1 MSQHQD
7 AFDAHQR
14 ARFMRPD
21 AHRWI
26 RPAAAH
32 FLKPSTDPAS
42 VYPALIAA
50 ETKYSPN
57 QPRVPA
63 GSGRESG
70 RWTDGGGGIGSLTKP
85 MGNIGIDD
93 PHVISDAAPDNL
105 WMPGMQLAQNDQTQG
120 YPIDLLEE
128 RELGGHTIQGHTGKS
143 SQSLLSEVRERA
155 ASAIRKGDYADGLRQ
170 GSFSSLESANKLVNS
185 VIAKNADTVD
195 RIAKGL
201 LPRANLDAEFGAP
214 TGYEAYARTERSQPY
229 IRDTY
234 GVRVVIVPD
243 RSVSKGFRV
252 ETAFPQNFG
261 R

>member
-63 GSGRESG
+63 GSRESG
-70 RWTDGGGGIGSLTKP
+70 RWTDGGGGIGSLASP
-85 MGNIGIDD
+85 MGNIGIND
-93 PHVISDAAPDNL
+93 PRVISDATPDNF
-105 WMPGMQLAQNDQTQG
+105 WQPGAQLAQNDQAQG
-120 YPIDLLEE
+120 YPVDLLEE
-128 RELGGHTIQGHTGKS
+128 RELGGHAIEGHVGRS
-143 SQSLLSEVRERA
+143 SEALLDRVRQEA
-155 ASAIRKGDYADGLRQ
+155 ATARDYGSAGGLRV
-170 GSFSSLESANKLVNS
+170 GSFPSLEAANKLVNS
-185 VIAKNADTVD
+185 VIAKDAETVA
-195 RIAKGL
+195 RVANGL
-201 LPRANLDAEFGAP
+201 LPRATLDAEFSAP

-243 RSVSKGFRV
+243 RSVSKGFRI
-252 ETAFPQNFG
+252 ETAFPQNIG

>member
-1 MSQHQD
+1 MSRYQD

-21 AHRWI
+21 AHRWV
-26 RPAAAH
+26 RPDAAR
-32 FLKPSTDPAS
+32 FLMPGTDPAS
-42 VYPALIAA
+42 VYPALAPA

-63 GSGRESG
+63 GNGRESG
-70 RWTDGGGGIGSLTKP
+70 RWTDGSGGIGSLAKP
-85 MGNIGIDD
+85 MGNIGVND
-93 PHVISDAAPDNL
+93 PRVVSDATPDNF
-105 WMPGMQLAQNDQTQG
+105 WRPGTQLAQNDRAQG
-120 YPIDLLEE
+120 YPVDLLEE
-128 RELGGHTIQGHTGKS
+128 RELGGHAIEGHTGKS

-155 ASAIRKGDYADGLRQ
+155 ASAIRKGDYANGLRQ
-170 GSFSSLESANKLVNS
+170 GSFSSLEAANKLVNS
-185 VIAKNADTVD
+185 VVAKNAETVA
-195 RIAKGL
+195 RVAKGL
-201 LPRANLDAEFGAP
+201 LPRATLDAEFSSV

-229 IRDTY
+229 MRDTY

-252 ETAFPQNFG
+252 ETAFPQNIG